1 MESDGGDKSASLVA
15 TIEAVQAGSGDP
27 SPTNVRA
34 ITGWTQA
41 KVFDT
46 GKNLVDES
54 TAIGFNAA
62 VTVDGGYISVT
73 KNASSNYPA
82 AHINTYLRAGVTY
95 TVSATC
101 VQATAQ
107 AKLAIRDIAPSST
120 TVASMT
126 GYFTD
131 GQRKSVTYTPTKSGM
146 YRVALFSCFGTAD
159 TGTAIFTDIQC
170 EIGSTAT
177 AYEPYTG
184 TTTTTALG
192 RTVYGGTVDV
202 VTGVLT
208 VTHEA
213 VDLGTLS
220 WTLAQASGINYF
232 RSAVLSGAKIAAN
245 GQTSAMCSA
254 YKPISGT
261 SLSYFLSQ
269 NNVAWTAP
277 SNISTTN
284 PYACIRDERYSDAA
298 AFKTAVSGV
307 LLVYELATPQT
318 YQLTAQQVE
327 LLAGQ
332 NNVWADTGDI
342 SITYGH
348 DPNKLVNPTLFESH
362 PLLEVDGY
370 GTISINGEEVVLH
383 NEPVGRVQLG
393 GGTSYKNTITYTFD
407 QSQFNTGDFITVPD
421 YRRTFQFDMVKPYGS
436 GEIIDFQV
444 TSMTAPD
451 YIFSATKYQGSLTL
465 LTDASIFSVG
475 TARTDSYNVVGKIS
489 YKNSSGTASE
499 ADFRATATVAYN
511 GNGSVTFTASKF
523 ATDASFTYTTVAGNA
538 PNFYGDSTWQPVTDT
553 AYIDLDIGEAYVI
566 NDGAVIGINNIV
578 DLPAELPTLKA
589 GANTLTYDN
598 TITKLVILP
607 RWWKV

>member
-1 MESDGGDKSASLVA
+1 MIA
-15 TIEAVQAGSGDP
+15 TAGTKRHRLLAGSGDP

-34 ITGWTQA
+34 ITGWTEA

-46 GKNLVDES
+46 WKNLVDES

-73 KNASSNYPA
+73 KNGSSNYPA
-82 AHINTYLRAGVTY
+82 AHIDAYLRAGVTY

-107 AKLAIRDIAPSST
+107 ARLAIRDVAPSTT
-120 TVASMT
+120 TVINVAYSA
-126 GYFTD
+126 D
-131 GQRKSVTYTPTKSGM
+131 GQRKSVTYTPTKSGT
-146 YRVALFSCFGTAD
+146 YRIALFSSFGAAD
-159 TGTAIFTDIQC
+159 SNTAIFTDVQC
-170 EIGSTAT
+170 EIGSVAT

-202 VTGVLT
+202 V
-208 VTHEA
+208 A
-213 VDLGTLS
+213 GTLTLTHKAEIFDGTES
-220 WTLAQASGINYF
+220 WGREASGTFYVNLNNASKMVGRKSGGLGSEMLCNWLKPTNTGTDNIVWVGSSGSYLNAKCS
-232 RSAVLSGAKIAAN
+232 SA
-245 GQTSAMCSA
+245 
-254 YKPISGT
+254 
-261 SLSYFLSQ
+261 
-269 NNVAWTAP
+269 
-277 SNISTTN
+277 
-284 PYACIRDERYSDAA
+284 SDAA
-298 AFKTAVSGV
+298 AFKSMMTATP
-307 LLVYELATPQT
+307 LVVVYPLETPQT
-318 YQLTAQQVE
+318 YNLTTQEVE

-383 NEPVGRVQLG
+383 NEPIGRVQLG
-393 GGTSYKNTITYTFD
+393 GGGSYKNSLTYHFD
-407 QSQFNTGDFITVPD
+407 ESQFNAGDYITVPD
-421 YRRTFQFDMVKPYGS
+421 YRRTYQFDMVKPYGS
-436 GEIIDFQV
+436 GQITDFQY
-444 TSMTAPD
+444 TSMTAAD
-451 YIFSATKYQGSLTL
+451 YIFNATKYQGSLTL

-475 TARTDSYNVVGKIS
+475 TARTDEYRIAGKLLF
-489 YKNSSGTASE
+489 NDRTGTAYQ
-499 ADFRATATVAYN
+499 ADVVMAT
-511 GNGSVTFTASKF
+511 SVIYDGAGTIRFTASVSY
-523 ATDASFTYTTVAGNA
+523 ADGNGNFTLVSVAGNA

-598 TITKLVILP
+598 TITELVILP